1 INERLSSVSLEKFI
15 KDDVPRMPG
24 QIRTSHDK
32 ALAEVLEEILPEAF
46 AVCREASRR
55 VLNMRHFDVQLIGGI
70 QLHRGGI
77 SEMQTGEGKTL
88 VCTLPAY
95 LNGLTGKGVHVITVN
110 DYLAQRDSEWMGK
123 LYNFLGLSVGLICSG
138 MNSKQRQES
147 YGSDITY
154 GTNNEFGF
162 DYLRDN
168 METDLKDCVQRP
180 YYMAIVDEVDSILID
195 EARTPLIIS
204 GLPDTRKN
212 EIYQVMAKLAKQ
224 LKKANNE
231 KDKSADAHYYVDE
244 KARNVI
250 LTDAGIHH
258 AESLLKVKDLWD
270 PETNLAH
277 HLIQALRAKE
287 LFSRDTDYIVKPDE
301 ETGKKEIVIVD
312 EFTGR
317 LMEGRRWSDGLHQAV
332 EAKEGVSIQ
341 EETLTM
347 ASITFQNLFRLYPKL
362 AGMTGTAMTEA
373 EEFEKIY
380 NLG

>member
-1 INERLSSVSLEKFI
+1 MLKKFFQIISGDPNKKILDKIHPLVSQINSFEPIIEKLSDEELKEKTKFFRKKINERLSSVSLEKFI

-32 ALAEVLEEILPEAF
+32 ALGEVLEEILPEAF

-95 LNGLTGKGVHVITVN
+95 LNGLTGKGVHVVTVN

-147 YGSDITY
+147 YGADITY

-212 EIYQVMAKLAKQ
+212 EIYQVMAKLAK
-224 LKKANNE
+224 
-231 KDKSADAHYYVDE
+231 
-244 KARNVI
+244 
-250 LTDAGIHH
+250 
-258 AESLLKVKDLWD
+258 
-270 PETNLAH
+270 
-277 HLIQALRAKE
+277 
-287 LFSRDTDYIVKPDE
+287 
-301 ETGKKEIVIVD
+301 
-312 EFTGR
+312 
-317 LMEGRRWSDGLHQAV
+317 
-332 EAKEGVSIQ
+332 
-341 EETLTM
+341 
-347 ASITFQNLFRLYPKL
+347 
-362 AGMTGTAMTEA
+362 
-373 EEFEKIY
+373 
-380 NLG
+380 